1 MRFVCAAVILSFL
14 CVPAF
19 AEDAPQRNK
28 FQKAVDA
35 QRDSDIKR
43 KNELLAKMREI
54 IGGYNKRLK
63 QSGVKDA
70 NLDLPLPSDKIEDV
84 QQMDTHTN
92 KPVPPPVYAYL
103 SDDTHIYTSSD
114 ASTALEKISFSEQ
127 VEVLEK
133 SEKPVLFKGH
143 DGVMVLVRRGTGNE
157 GWVHSTFLLKNKPK
171 KRAAQ
176 EPSDSSS
183 AFNVPVSGTRT
194 SNFGTR
200 VDPVTHK
207 QNAFHSGID
216 IAAPKGTPVS
226 AAQAGTVRRAEFNKN
241 GYGNLIV
248 LEHQKDFTTY
258 YGHLSMIKVAEG
270 QSVKKGDNIGA
281 VGSTGKSTGPHLH
294 FEVRR
299 GDKALDPDSFL
310 K

>member
-1 MRFVCAAVILSFL
+1 MRVLLAAVMLSFL

-19 AEDAPQRNK
+19 SADQPQRNK

-35 QRDSDIKR
+35 QHDSDIKR

-70 NLDLPLPSDKIEDV
+70 NLDIPIPADKIEDV
-84 QQMDTHTN
+84 QQMDTHTS
-92 KPVPPPVYAYL
+92 KPVPSPVYAYL
-103 SDDTHIYTSSD
+103 SDDTNIFTSSA
-114 ASTALEKISFSEQ
+114 ASSVVEKVSFSEQ
-127 VEVLEK
+127 VEILEK

-143 DGVMVLVRRGTGNE
+143 DGVMVLVRRATGNE
-157 GWVHSTFLLKNKPK
+157 GWVHSTFLLKTKPK

-176 EPSDSSS
+176 EPADISSS
-183 AFNVPVSGTRT
+183 FDVPVSGTRT
-194 SNFGTR
+194 SSFGTR

-216 IAAPKGTPVS
+216 IAAPKGTPVA

-248 LEHQKDFTTY
+248 IEHQKDFTTY
-258 YGHLSMIKVAEG
+258 YGHLSVIKVAEG